1 MRPDES
7 NNGQGGAVDPTTSSQ
22 NAAARVVRAK
32 IDSIYNNS
40 DSPPNEQAKSE
51 NPYQRTHQLHS
62 DPQAEQWKQYHSAW
76 QNYYQKYYEGY
87 YSHHLDRAKRELKEQ
102 TPINGHGDS
111 ENTSSEDPIFKLRQK
126 LLETVRQSAAK
137 VKKSR
142 HFVPIIS
149 GIAVV
154 IIFLFLQYN
163 RVILSNAMAYISPGN
178 IDPQN
183 IVINPDS
190 ELAVSPEPRLIIPKI
205 NVDAPVAYDI
215 SNDYNSQMAAM
226 ANGLAHFS
234 VLGASSH
241 PGEIGNTVISGHS
254 SNDLFDTGNYKFIFV
269 QLDKLTAG
277 DMVYAN
283 YKSKRYT
290 YVVTKKEV
298 VGPTDVSKLVYTT
311 TKPILTLVTCTPIG
325 TAKYRLLVTAEQ
337 ISPDPNEATV
347 IPTPTSSSK
356 SSATKSMPGNTRTLI
371 EWLFSGRYY

>member
-22 NAAARVVRAK
+22 DAAARVVRAK
-32 IDSIYNNS
+32 IDTIYENS
-40 DSPPNEQAKSE
+40 GGSSNEQTKSE
-51 NPYQRTHQLHS
+51 NPYHRTHKQHS

-87 YSHHLDRAKRELKEQ
+87 YSHHLDKAKRELKGQ
-102 TPINGHGDS
+102 NANSGPDTA
-111 ENTSSEDPIFKLRQK
+111 SSEDPMFKLRQK

-137 VKKSR
+137 VKNSR
-142 HFVPIIS
+142 HFVPILS
-149 GIAVV
+149 GVV
-154 IIFLFLQYN
+154 VVLIFLFLQYN
-163 RVILSNAMAYISPGN
+163 RVILSNVMAYVSPGN
-178 IDPQN
+178 INPQN

-190 ELAVSPEPRLIIPKI
+190 QVAVSSEPRLIIPKI

-234 VLGASSH
+234 VPGASSH
-241 PGEIGNTVISGHS
+241 PGEVGNTVIAGHS

-298 VGPTDVSKLVYTT
+298 VGPTDVSKLTYAT
-311 TKPILTLVTCTPIG
+311 TKPVLTLLTCTPIG

-337 ISPDPNEATV
+337 ISPDPGQATV
-347 IPTPTSSSK
+347 IPTPASSSK
-356 SSATKSMPGNTRTLI
+356 SSDTKSMPGNNPTLI
-371 EWLFSGRYY
+371 EWLFSGKYY